1 MFEDRGRSALCL
13 IRAIVLAVIVSVSLL
28 GSASVANA
36 NSGAAGAV
44 IALDS
49 TTFEQ
54 LDPGDPG
61 FPPDQ

>member
-1 MFEDRGRSALCL
+1 MRL

-36 NSGAAGAV
+36 NPDASGAVSGGA
-44 IALDS
+44 S
-49 TTFEQ
+49 SFEQ

-61 FPPDQ
+61 LPPDL

>member
-1 MFEDRGRSALCL
+1 MKL

-36 NSGAAGAV
+36 NPDATSAVVAG
-44 IALDS
+44 DS
-49 TTFEQ
+49 TSEQ

-61 FPPDQ
+61 LPPDQ

>member
-1 MFEDRGRSALCL
+1 MRL

-36 NSGAAGAV
+36 SPDATSAVFAG
-44 IALDS
+44 DDTS
-49 TTFEQ
+49 EQ

-61 FPPDQ
+61 LPPDQ